1 MLNIDEA
8 YEIFINNT
16 LYLATYRGN
25 YRGRAGWCDNCG
37 GNKYYKKERK
47 TLLYRFD
54 TVDDRINLCH
64 FCMKEIIRGGWK
76 YVYT

>member
-37 GNKYYKKERK
+37 G
-47 TLLYRFD
+47 L
-54 TVDDRINLCH
+54 
-64 FCMKEIIRGGWK
+64 
-76 YVYT
+76 